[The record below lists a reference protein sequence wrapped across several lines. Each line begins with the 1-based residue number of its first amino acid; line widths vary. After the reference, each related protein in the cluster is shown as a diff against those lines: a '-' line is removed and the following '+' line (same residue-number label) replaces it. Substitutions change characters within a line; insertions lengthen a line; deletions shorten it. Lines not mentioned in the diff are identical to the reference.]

1 MQQSKL
7 QTAVSGVARAA
18 VPLILSRSAC
28 PAAHDDAL
36 GQQQHGLMW
45 AMYSLPVHPLG
56 HLLMLQGSPCA
67 REACEGLLST
77 VQVHRTVIA
86 MGSFCVEGRARA
98 GLTAHLLL
106 PLQEPPATTATV
118 GGCGVEGAHT
128 SQTGSVSPLQ
138 SQDLMCTQQMCSAI
152 AQASSYSYYPCEFL
166 VLVQVPT
173 TVMATVD
180 SSVGGKTG
188 VNHPLGKNMI
198 GAFYQPR
205 CVLIDT
211 LTLDSLPDRELAS
224 GISEIVKYGLIRDA
238 DLFAWLEANMG
249 KLLDRDAEVRRAAE

>member
-1 MQQSKL
+1 
-7 QTAVSGVARAA
+7 
-18 VPLILSRSAC
+18 
-28 PAAHDDAL
+28 
-36 GQQQHGLMW
+36 
-45 AMYSLPVHPLG
+45 MY
-56 HLLMLQGSPCA
+56 
-67 REACEGLLST
+67 
-77 VQVHRTVIA
+77 
-86 MGSFCVEGRARA
+86 
-98 GLTAHLLL
+98 
-106 PLQEPPATTATV
+106 
-118 GGCGVEGAHT
+118 
-128 SQTGSVSPLQ
+128 
-138 SQDLMCTQQMCSAI
+138 TQQMYSAM
-152 AQASSYSYYPCEFL
+152 AQASNYSQYPCEFL

-249 KLLDRDAEVRRAAE
+249 KLLDRDAQVRRAARQDASLLQAGACGARPAV